1 MAREF
6 PLFEEAVLFFEAL
19 DLNVE
24 QYTKVAAAGL
34 SMMRKKKKKSYYSDI
49 TGLFFQDGR
58 YNRIQ
63 QEIRICAIEVRGE

>member
-34 SMMRKKKKKSYYSDI
+34 SMMRKKKSYYLDI

>member
-6 PLFEEAVLFFEAL
+6 PLFEEAVLFEAL

-34 SMMRKKKKKSYYSDI
+34 SMMRKKKKEL
-49 TGLFFQDGR
+49 LFR
-58 YNRIQ
+58 YHWIVFSRW
-63 QEIRICAIEVRGE
+63 